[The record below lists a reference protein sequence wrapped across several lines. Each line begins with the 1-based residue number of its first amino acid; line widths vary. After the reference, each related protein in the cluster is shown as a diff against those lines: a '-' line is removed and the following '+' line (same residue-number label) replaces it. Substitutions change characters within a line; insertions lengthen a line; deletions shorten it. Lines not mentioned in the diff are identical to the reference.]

1 MKPAAPPRVEKI
13 GESSLPVSSH
23 TVEKNVLKIS
33 SQEGEATSIRTE
45 RYPEKTSDMS
55 LQKSESTL
63 IPALSKATI
72 GVSDSA
78 SASNPLP
85 SSISSTPETS
95 EHITSV
101 GSSTTVVAK
110 TDLLDRSKSNDN
122 DEKQSKKSHSLLQ
135 NQVLPFF

>member
-13 GESSLPVSSH
+13 AESSLPVSSH

-95 EHITSV
+95 EHFTSV
-101 GSSTTVVAK
+101 GSITTVVAK